1 MIFCPKHASMTIAI
15 RAGLVIIAVVTL
27 VLIRAQFV
35 TPLDVKCETSSVWP
49 GSAPHGAIWE
59 RETIHF
65 ERVPAGYTTL
75 VGWINAATA
84 VPCSDESAV
93 IPRVEIRTFRIIER
107 HADGSERSVAE
118 IDPREHDRFVGRL
131 FPRVPEWFG
140 ETEGKSEIVLAKNQ
154 ADRLALDIGRAP
166 LRVYHAWTEPRIMID
181 PDNQY
186 FIEIEANITETARL
200 QVGIDYWR
208 DMQSDYAGW
217 DATCSASTN
226 CEGWVSDWYGNTYG
240 EFQTFR
246 APHFTANGG
255 ERSATESSPG
265 AL

>member
-1 MIFCPKHASMTIAI
+1 MTLAI
-15 RAGLVIIAVVTL
+15 RAGLIIIAVVTL
-27 VLIRAQFV
+27 VLVRAQFV
-35 TPLDVKCETSSVWP
+35 TPLDVKCETSAVWP
-49 GSAPHGAIWE
+49 GSAPHGAIWGQE
-59 RETIHF
+59 NVHLD
-65 ERVPAGYTTL
+65 RVPDGYTTL

-93 IPRVEIRTFRIIER
+93 TPRIEIRTLRLIAQNPAGEER
-107 HADGSERSVAE
+107 VLAE
-118 IDPREHDRFVGRL
+118 IDPREREHFVGRL

-140 ETEGKSEIVLAKNQ
+140 ETEGKSEIALAATQ
-154 ADRLALDIGRAP
+154 VDRLVLDLGRAP

-181 PDNQY
+181 PVDRH

-208 DMQSDYAGW
+208 DMRSDYAGW
-217 DATCSASTN
+217 DASCTTSAN

-246 APHFTANGG
+246 APHRTGTTASDQIN
-255 ERSATESSPG
+255 TEPTP
-265 AL
+265 